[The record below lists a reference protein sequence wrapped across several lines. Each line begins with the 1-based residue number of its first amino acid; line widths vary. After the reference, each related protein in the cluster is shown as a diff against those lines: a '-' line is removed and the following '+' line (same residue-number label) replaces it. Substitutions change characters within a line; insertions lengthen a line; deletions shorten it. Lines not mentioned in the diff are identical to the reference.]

1 MLYVLARVRGIVAE
15 HRLELAED
23 GAPQSVPLAAEVDP
37 LDIALS
43 LQHVVAVRPETRLLQ
58 SRTSVVEPRVVGQY
72 ADNVSARIGKSVR
85 SVRVA
90 GHGVGMLARL
100 ALGSH
105 RRTVSPAQTMAFAA
119 SNDWD
124 GAPDASTA
132 ALAGRT
138 VLLAWLRERRRWPP
152 DYRLPCDSTA
162 VLSALALPLEAVG
175 KLRDDALMP
184 ARRKRGE
191 AAATARPTPS

>member
-58 SRTSVVEPRVVGQY
+58 SRTSVVERRVVGQY

-90 GHGVGMLARL
+90 GHGVGMLAR
-100 ALGSH
+100 ATNS
-105 RRTVSPAQTMAFAA
+105 RR
-119 SNDWD
+119 
-124 GAPDASTA
+124 
-132 ALAGRT
+132 GREP
-138 VLLAWLRERRRWPP
+138 WR
-152 DYRLPCDSTA
+152 
-162 VLSALALPLEAVG
+162 
-175 KLRDDALMP
+175 
-184 ARRKRGE
+184 ARRG
-191 AAATARPTPS
+191 

>member
-23 GAPQSVPLAAEVDP
+23 GAPQPVPLAAEVDP

-105 RRTVSPAQTMAFAA
+105 RRTVCPAQTMAFAA

-138 VLLAWLRERRRWPP
+138 VLLCLAARASPVAAGPPPSVRLDGRPLSSGASAPRR
-152 DYRLPCDSTA
+152 
-162 VLSALALPLEAVG
+162 
-175 KLRDDALMP
+175 
-184 ARRKRGE
+184 
-191 AAATARPTPS
+191 